1 MNYLLFYPF
10 PHLLFHFF
18 IDKRSICQGNDLM
31 AIGLVERW
39 LLFMVQDSFANLTTW
54 FFQH

>member
-1 MNYLLFYPF
+1 MNYLPFYPF

-31 AIGLVERW
+31 TIGLVG
-39 LLFMVQDSFANLTTW
+39 MVKIHLPT
-54 FFQH
+54 

>member
-1 MNYLLFYPF
+1 MNYLPFYPF

-31 AIGLVERW
+31 AIGIKDNNCNMR
-39 LLFMVQDSFANLTTW
+39 NY
-54 FFQH
+54 